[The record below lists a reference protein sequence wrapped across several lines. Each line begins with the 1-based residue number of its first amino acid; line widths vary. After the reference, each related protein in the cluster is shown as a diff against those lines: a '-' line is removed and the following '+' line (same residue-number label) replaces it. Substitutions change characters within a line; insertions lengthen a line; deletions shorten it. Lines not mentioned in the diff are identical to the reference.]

1 MNDKP
6 IDLADIRRH
15 IKKCKKKG
23 VRFDWLR
30 FTENKDLTPAVE
42 ALFQVCMPDGRR
54 AGWNWV
60 SGNAALKLLE
70 ETIS

>member
-1 MNDKP
+1 MNEP
-6 IDLADIRRH
+6 ITLEDVRRH
-15 IKKCKKKG
+15 IHKCKKKG

-42 ALFQVCMPDGRR
+42 SLFQVMLPGGRR

-70 ETIS
+70 EVTA